1 MKQSKKERFTKTL
14 AMFLLCAFMVLSA
27 GGQVFAADF
36 TTAKDLALDGKWSTK
51 TYLERGDSEYY
62 KFSINYAGT
71 INIKVLGS
79 IGGYGYAGGIELYD
93 SNYNVI
99 TTSHLEIGSES
110 SPALSTLQESVS
122 QGTYYVRVYAGSL
135 ADIFKGNFQ
144 IAATFD
150 SWNVSAALNDSFANP
165 TPLTVDNFGYGAMTC
180 NNQEDW
186 YVISIPATGKYKEI
200 YEVSYMYVYVYDG
213 NMNEYGSCY
222 ADETLDL
229 EQGTYYIKV
238 VNSAGCSPRTKY
250 SLKLARY
257 YPAVGTVVTDN
268 KTGNYKV
275 TKAGLQGGTVKF
287 TGKIK
292 STAASVSI
300 PPSITVDGITYHVT
314 AIADSAFKD
323 DKTITKVTIPKNVT
337 TIGKNAFSGCTKLK
351 TVIIGSDV
359 TSIGASAFKNCKAL
373 TKITLPSKTTKIG
386 ANAFNG
392 CTKLKTITIKS
403 KKMTSKTISKNAF
416 KGISTKTTIKVPSGK
431 AKTYKTLFQ
440 KKGLNKKVKVK

>member
-1 MKQSKKERFTKTL
+1 MKQSKKQRFTKTL
-14 AMFLLCAFMVLSA
+14 VMFLLCAFMVLSA

-36 TTAKDLALDGKWSTK
+36 TTAKDLPLDGNWSAK
-51 TYLERGDSEYY
+51 TYLGRGSSEYY
-62 KFSINYAGT
+62 KFSVDCAGT
-71 INIKVLGS
+71 INIKVLSS

-99 TTSHLEIGSES
+99 TSSHLEIGSES

-122 QGTYYVRVYAGSL
+122 QGTYYVRVHTASL
-135 ADIFKGNFQ
+135 ADVFKGNFQ
-144 IAATFD
+144 ITATFD
-150 SWNVSAALNDSFANP
+150 SWNVTAALNDSFANP
-165 TPLTVDNFGYGAMTC
+165 TPLTVEDFGYGAMTC

-186 YVISIPATGKYKEI
+186 YVINIPAAGKYKEV

-222 ADETLDL
+222 DSDETLNL

-250 SLKLARY
+250 SVKLVRC
-257 YPAVGTVVTDN
+257 YPAVGTVITDN

-292 STAASVSI
+292 RTASSVSI
-300 PPSITVDGITYHVT
+300 PPSITVDGIAYRVT
-314 AIADSAFKD
+314 AI
-323 DKTITKVTIPKNVT
+323 DK
-337 TIGKNAFSGCTKLK
+337 GAL
-351 TVIIGSDV
+351 GSD
-359 TSIGASAFKNCKAL
+359 SYLK
-373 TKITLPSKTTKIG
+373 KITLGSNLTLIPSNTFSK
-386 ANAFNG
+386 

-403 KKMTSKTISKNAF
+403 TNITSKSLGKKAF
-416 KGISTKTTIKVPSGK
+416 HGVSQKATIKVPSSKKK
-431 AKTYKTLFQ
+431 AYKTLFYKRGLT
-440 KKGLNKKVKVK
+440 KKANVK